1 MNGFASG
8 HMASTPKGYMTSRL
22 VPSDTPMALAGAVRD
37 ATRDMRALLG
47 SHSINVDYLEI
58 ALLGHAES
66 WDGEGR
72 RWVHVC
78 WGF

>member
-8 HMASTPKGYMTSRL
+8 PLASTPKGYMTSRL
-22 VPSDTPMALAGAVRD
+22 VPSDNPMALAEAVRG
-37 ATRDMRALLG
+37 ATQDMRALLD
-47 SHSINVDYLEI
+47 SLSINVDYLQI
-58 ALLGHAES
+58 ALLGHTES
-66 WDGEGR
+66 WDGEGQ